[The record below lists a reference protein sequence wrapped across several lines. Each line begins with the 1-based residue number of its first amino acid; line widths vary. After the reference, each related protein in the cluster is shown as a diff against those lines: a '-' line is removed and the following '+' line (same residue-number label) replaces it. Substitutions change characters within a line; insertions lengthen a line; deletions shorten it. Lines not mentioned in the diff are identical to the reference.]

1 MISKILS
8 VLLDNLTI
16 ANILPTAVML
26 LIVIPL
32 SVWEFDCLRERRKDR
47 ALERKRKE
55 IELNH
60 LEAELK
66 QKERDISN
74 QHALKDAETLLSIAP
89 KAVKNS
95 VSTEDLA
102 DLFRTARGDQ
112 TKPQHDQTLPN
123 SDSEEPRKLFQF
135 PKN

>member
-102 DLFRTARGDQ
+102 DLFHTARGDQ

>member
-74 QHALKDAETLLSIAP
+74 QHALEDTKTLLSIAP

-102 DLFRTARGDQ
+102 DLFCTARGDQ
-112 TKPQHDQTLPN
+112 PMPQHDQSLPD
-123 SDSEEPRKLFQF
+123 SDSEEP
-135 PKN
+135 

>member
-1 MISKILS
+1 MISEIIS
-8 VLLDNLTI
+8 VLLNNLTI

-26 LIVIPL
+26 LIVIPI
-32 SVWEFDCLRERRKDR
+32 SVWEFDHLRDRRKDR
-47 ALERKRKE
+47 VLERKRKK

-74 QHALKDAETLLSIAP
+74 QHAIKDAETLLSIAP

-95 VSTEDLA
+95 VSVQDLA
-102 DLFRTARGDQ
+102 DLFCTARGDQ
-112 TKPQHDQTLPN
+112 PMPQHDQSLPD
-123 SDSEEPRKLFQF
+123 SDSEEP
-135 PKN
+135 